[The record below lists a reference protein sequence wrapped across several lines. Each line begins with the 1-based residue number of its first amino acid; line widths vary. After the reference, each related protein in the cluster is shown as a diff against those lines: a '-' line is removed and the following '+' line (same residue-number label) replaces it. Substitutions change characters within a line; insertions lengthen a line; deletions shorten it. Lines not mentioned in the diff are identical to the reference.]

1 MFAKIITHSGEKQ
14 LTKLY
19 TDMSNYIEKQCPE
32 CGQQLR
38 FPKHVGGVVMAC
50 PSCGKK
56 FSSDFKV
63 GQVGKKQHPGVAAT
77 IFELPTTLIERL
89 YRYFRSK

>member
-1 MFAKIITHSGEKQ
+1 
-14 LTKLY
+14 
-19 TDMSNYIEKQCPE
+19 MSDFVEKQCPG

-50 PSCGKK
+50 PTCGKK

-63 GQVGKKQHPGVAAT
+63 GQAGKRHRGVAST
-77 IFELPTTLIERL
+77 IFELPSTLVERL
-89 YRYFRSK
+89 SRYFRLK